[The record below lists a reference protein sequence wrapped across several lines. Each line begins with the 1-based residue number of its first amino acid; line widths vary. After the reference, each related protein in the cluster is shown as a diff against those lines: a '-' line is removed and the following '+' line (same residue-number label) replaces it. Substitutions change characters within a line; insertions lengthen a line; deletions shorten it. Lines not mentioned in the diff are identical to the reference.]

1 MIWLMNYLSQSP
13 RSHRHLLWASRS
25 SCDVS
30 FLPPCLFLSPSPAP
44 SLCPAPGPSLS
55 PGSVPSPCPGWPWR

>member
-1 MIWLMNYLSQSP
+1 MLWLMNYLSQSP
-13 RSHRHLLWASRS
+13 WYHHHLLWASRS
-25 SCDVS
+25 SCGVS

-44 SLCPAPGPSLS
+44 SLCPAPSPS